1 MSFRQKQA
9 AITLLAIWIVG
20 LTLLFRLIRADP
32 SSMDEALPLL
42 AGAGIAM
49 IAVMTLAHIG
59 LVIGAG
65 REEARQGVDERDH
78 LIDLAGRRNGYWF
91 AMIGLSLV
99 VIQAIR
105 GVTTVGL
112 AETAIAAFLVAEAV
126 VYGSRLYYYGR
137 GL

>member
-49 IAVMTLAHIG
+49 IAVMILAHIA

-65 REEARQGVDERDH
+65 REEARQGADERDR

-91 AMIGLSLV
+91 ATIGLSLV

-105 GVTTVGL
+105 GVMAVGL